1 VELKAWPVR
10 ARFGFGAGRGL
21 LAWARPGAPG
31 TFVSRVPLLRGSM
44 GCVSASSV
52 LTPLPCLTYWFHRV
66 PGAQKRKKTAT
77 RESKR
82 LESTMQ
88 RRKYA
93 PLPTLHTQ
101 HTQHILHSL
110 QYYLR
115 SLGLCLGVHGCPCRG
130 RRTHV

>member
-1 VELKAWPVR
+1 MELKAWPVR

-66 PGAQKRKKTAT
+66 PGAHSAQKRKKLQSQKTAT

-101 HTQHILHSL
+101 HTQHILHCTD
-110 QYYLR
+110 R
-115 SLGLCLGVHGCPCRG
+115 
-130 RRTHV
+130 

>member
-1 VELKAWPVR
+1 MELKAWPVR

-66 PGAQKRKKTAT
+66 PGTEEKKKRRLGRASV
-77 RESKR
+77 SKV
-82 LESTMQ
+82 LCKDENMPPS
-88 RRKYA
+88 
-93 PLPTLHTQ
+93 PSPHCTLHTQ
-101 HTQHILHSL
+101 HIHSL
-110 QYYLR
+110 QYYLA
-115 SLGLCLGVHGCPCRG
+115 
-130 RRTHV
+130 